1 MSKKSEVV
9 WRAQFDIVGLSES
22 QIEVL
27 GDRVIEFVEGLQ
39 AEIIYDT
46 DLFVEEDW
54 DNPDL
59 MDDEDEDW
67 SLDDLDD
74 DD

>member
-1 MSKKSEVV
+1 MTKKSEIV

-27 GDRVIEFVEGLQ
+27 GDRVIEFVEGLH

-59 MDDEDEDW
+59 MDEDEDW